1 MNVVLGWSYN
11 PEGAE
16 LCAFCSMF
24 MLIIKKLIWAVL
36 PAFEIGV
43 LIVCMLLAKENI

>member
-1 MNVVLGWSYN
+1 MVLGWSCN

-16 LCAFCSMF
+16 LCAFWSMF
-24 MLIIKKLIWAVL
+24 MLVIKKLIWAVM

-43 LIVCMLLAKENI
+43 LIVCVLLAEENI